1 MALGAAILGA
11 AGISAAG
18 SLLGGL
24 FGGRKPKVPELK
36 PINFEQE
43 QTNTIRQNIAA
54 LEPATKLAEKTT
66 SAEQSLLETQLR
78 RAIPGY
84 DQIVQQAGQN
94 IGAALRG
101 ELSPEVSAQVQR
113 STAGR
118 ALSGGFGA
126 GSGFGRS
133 LTARDLGL
141 TSMQIQNQGLAQA
154 QNFIQ
159 QQRTFGMAQPFS
171 VSSMFITPAQR
182 IGAIQQQQSAQYGRD
197 LTAAQVAAA
206 PSPMQQAAQSAFTNV
221 GNIAGGALMQ
231 YGLYNSMMANSPMAY
246 ATTPGGAPSVS
257 STTVDYSTGETAYP
271 NPMSPAT
278 LYAVPPSS
286 YYPGI
291 R

>member
-1 MALGAAILGA
+1 MAIGIGAALLGG

-24 FGGRKPKVPELK
+24 FGGKKPKVPELK
-36 PINFEQE
+36 PIDFAGEQR
-43 QTNTIRQNIAA
+43 QAIQQNIAS
-54 LEPATKLAEKTT
+54 LEPATELATKTT
-66 SAEQSLLETQLR
+66 AAEQSQLEAQLR

-118 ALSGGFGA
+118 ALFGGFGA

-171 VSSMFITPAQR
+171 VSSMFITPSQR
-182 IGAIQQQQSAQYGRD
+182 IGALQEQQSRMYGRD

-206 PSPMQQAAQSAFTNV
+206 PSPMAQAAQTAFTNFGGTV
-221 GNIAGGALMQ
+221 GGALSQ
-231 YGLYNSMMANSPMAY
+231 YGLSNALMSDYSNMMRQTPQIDVPNLMAPPPSMS
-246 ATTPGGAPSVS
+246 APSVRF
-257 STTVDYSTGETAYP
+257 GP
-271 NPMSPAT
+271 
-278 LYAVPPSS
+278 
-286 YYPGI
+286 
-291 R
+291 

>member
-1 MALGAAILGA
+1 MAIGLGAAILGG

-24 FGGRKPKVPELK
+24 FGGKKPKVPELK
-36 PINFEQE
+36 PIDFAKEQ
-43 QTNTIRQNIAA
+43 QQAIQQNIAS
-54 LEPATKLAEKTT
+54 LESATDLAKRTT
-66 SAEQSLLETQLR
+66 AAEQSQLETQLR

-84 DQIVQQAGQN
+84 DQLVSQAGQN
-94 IGAALRG
+94 IAASLRG
-101 ELSPEVSAQVQR
+101 EISPEVSAQVQR

-126 GSGFGRS
+126 GSGFGRA

-159 QQRTFGMAQPFS
+159 QQRAFGMVQPFS

-182 IGAIQQQQSAQYGRD
+182 IGAIQQQQSAMYGRD

-206 PSPMQQAAQSAFTNV
+206 PSPMQQAAQTAFTGFGGTV
-221 GNIAGGALMQ
+221 GGALTQ
-231 YGLYNSMMANSPMAY
+231 YGLSKALLQDYSAMSGRMPQIEAPNLMAPPPSL
-246 ATTPGGAPSVS
+246 TAPSVGFGG
-257 STTVDYSTGETAYP
+257 TP
-271 NPMSPAT
+271 
-278 LYAVPPSS
+278 
-286 YYPGI
+286 
-291 R
+291 